1 MNGQKLFHGVL
12 WGILAALLLVGC
24 SAPADDQ
31 LVVTFDGNTCTY
43 EGPSELTVGEYQFIV
58 KNLTEDNLSLV
69 IHRIEEG
76 HTYQE
81 LEDRV
86 KEEEHK
92 FPERGTN
99 WPDWMLGY
107 TTRFVTFEKDQTTGN
122 ELTTWEISREGDHA
136 LGIYNTSNETLWP
149 CAPLMVVAAPSE

>member
-31 LVVTFDGNTCTY
+31 LLVNFDGNTCTY
-43 EGPSELTVGEYQFIV
+43 KGSSELTIGEYQFIV
-58 KNLTEDNLSLV
+58 KNLIGDNLSLV

-86 KEEEHK
+86 EEEGHK

-107 TTRFVTFEKDQTTGN
+107 TTRFVTFEKDQATGN

-136 LGIYNTSNETLWP
+136 LGIYNTSDVTYWL
-149 CAPLMVVAAPSE
+149 CAPLKVVAALSE